1 MSTSLLAFVTL
12 LSVCDASAGYSLATL
27 LRAEGTNHHDK
38 TISKYSLDTSTPTL
52 TWSVPIRTTRSS
64 TTQRGVMPVSHTIT
78 MTEINTGRT
87 FVTNT
92 TLSSQPRHVFNHV
105 EQFPLS
111 PGYNYEWKVSGVL
124 SDTTTYVT
132 SSTGRFHVSLLDDT
146 SWDNVAWIGSNDTN
160 VYQSIFDVPDHA
172 ASSSVSATSDAF
184 LYIAGFGYSDVQLNG
199 KKVGDHHLVTAPWTA
214 NERLVGF
221 SALDVSSYLLVNQ
234 TNTVSAFIAF
244 F

>member
-1 MSTSLLAFVTL
+1 MSTTITTVLITL
-12 LSVCDASAGYSLATL
+12 LSVCDASVGYSLATL
-27 LRAEGTNHHDK
+27 LRADGTNHHDK

-52 TWSVPIRTTRSS
+52 TWSIRTTRSS

-92 TLSSQPRHVFNHV
+92 TRSSQPRHVFNHV
-105 EQFPLS
+105 EQFPLF

-124 SDTTTYVT
+124 SDATTYVT

-160 VYQSIFDVPDHA
+160 VYQSIFDVPSHA
-172 ASSSVSATSDAF
+172 VSSTSDAF
-184 LYIAGFGYSDVQLNG
+184 LYIAGLGYSDVQLNG
-199 KKVGDHHLVTAPWTA
+199 KKVGEHHLVTAPWTA

-234 TNTVSAFIAF
+234 TNTVSAFIVF
-244 F
+244 LF